1 MFGNRCCEMFIKDM
15 LREELENSLRI
26 KKDYERA
33 LRKLPKGAL
42 VRKVIG
48 GRPYYYLAFRQDGK
62 VRFVYK
68 GKLADGDVAKYE
80 ENKKFRARYR
90 ERISEVK
97 KQIRFIKKALRGKES
112 V

>member
-1 MFGNRCCEMFIKDM
+1 MFIKGM
-15 LREELENSLRI
+15 LKEELKNSLQI

-42 VRKVIG
+42 VCKVIAG
-48 GRPYYYLAFRQDGK
+48 HPYYYLAFRQDGK

-68 GKLADGDVAKYE
+68 GKLADEEVKKYE
-80 ENKKFRARYR
+80 KDKKYRAKYR
-90 ERISEVK
+90 ERLSEVN
-97 KQIRFIKKALRGKES
+97 KQIRFIRKALRGKGS